1 MKLVS
6 VDSVLKQL
14 QNDSHFVRLCLILLY
29 NKYKHLSTVT
39 GTLTCKCFRDANC
52 EVNLLAT
59 APILTSLLTK
69 RCHFTALF
77 NVLSTDTSFIKIGI
91 CYQELSSL
99 DFNFSLPVL

>member
-1 MKLVS
+1 MIV
-6 VDSVLKQL
+6 
-14 QNDSHFVRLCLILLY
+14 ILLGCALY
-29 NKYKHLSTVT
+29 CCINKYKHLSTVT
-39 GTLTCKCFRDANC
+39 GTLTYKCFRDANC
-52 EVNLLAT
+52 ELNLLAT